1 MKVIVAVVSVCMSLS
16 AYAMTDQDVCE
27 AYGVAIASNST
38 QDQVRFFDE
47 MRTRIENKSWSL
59 SSEECN
65 NLSLEAK
72 YDYDLDLIIDMGT
85 D

>member
-1 MKVIVAVVSVCMSLS
+1 MKAIIAVVSVCMSLS
-16 AYAMTDQDVCE
+16 AYAMTDQDICE

-38 QDQVRFFDE
+38 HDQVHFFDE
-47 MRTRIENKSWSL
+47 IRYRIENKSWSL

-65 NLSLEAK
+65 NLSMEAK
-72 YDYDLDLIIDMGT
+72 YEFDVDLMIEMGT